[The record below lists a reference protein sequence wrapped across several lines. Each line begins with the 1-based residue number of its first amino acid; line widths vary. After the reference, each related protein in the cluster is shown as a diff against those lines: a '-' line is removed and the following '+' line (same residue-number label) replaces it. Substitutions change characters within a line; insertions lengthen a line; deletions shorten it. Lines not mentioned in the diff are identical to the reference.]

1 MKCSRKWLL
10 GSVLTLLVILVAW
23 QRSGGGKGTEPAQPD
38 PRSQG
43 QASASGDSASNTER
57 DGRSANRLPVDYA
70 AKAASMLELRAGEI
84 GIIPVPSDFMGDV
97 PGESDAGPKDSGKL
111 SGMMSK
117 RVAQGLIEKAL
128 KQGKPVQAKV
138 GAGAGGLGWKGAD
151 FQATARLGSETEGF
165 SELLVESS
173 STSGEPWKGSLQIR
187 HGSCAFVRYPAGES
201 LLIVIGGGSK
211 KEDP

>member
-1 MKCSRKWLL
+1 MKSSRKWLL
-10 GSVLTLLVILVAW
+10 GIVLGLLVILVAW

-38 PRSQG
+38 SRSQA
-43 QASASGDSASNTER
+43 QASATGDSASNTER

-84 GIIPVPSDFMGDV
+84 GIIPVPSDFIGDV
-97 PGESDAGPKDSGKL
+97 PGESDGPKDSGKL

-128 KQGKPVQAKV
+128 KQGKPIQAKV
-138 GAGAGGLGWKGAD
+138 GAGLDGLAWKGAE
-151 FQATARLGSETEGF
+151 FQATARLTSETEGF
-165 SELLVESS
+165 SELLVDSS